1 MNGLT
6 LLVCC
11 LMAYQQAVQVG
22 PANGS
27 LLLVGGGA
35 QIWGNNLSLWLE
47 GSSLHFGC
55 YAPNWREQFLPIPHR
70 FTLKLQS

>member
-11 LMAYQQAVQVG
+11 LMAYQKAIQVG

-27 LLLVGGGA
+27 LLLVGGGVTRV
-35 QIWGNNLSLWLE
+35 WDKNL
-47 GSSLHFGC
+47 F
-55 YAPNWREQFLPIPHR
+55 YFLR
-70 FTLKLQS
+70 AGDRYDMTERRVVER